1 MSMNISQKIN
11 ITAIFVLCSCSC
23 ADTDYSQSADPTAV
37 KALPDSVVAQVQN
50 PPTFSWSQFPGNPG
64 SYIVEIKSQ
73 DGKVDSYTSQR
84 NWFLPSRP
92 FKDGAYTWRVTSSEH
107 APWSKE
113 RPFIVSAASTPFVIP
128 DNTALRA
135 AILKRSRPKSLG
147 IDFLPVAKWTA
158 AMKQERQNYVSA
170 LIREVD
176 SATTALTK
184 VNDANWPLSTST
196 ELTTGKV
203 AQIGAVRRQIYAYER
218 QIEAASLLYA
228 LTGEKRF
235 FDEAVTRGD
244 QLTALNPNGPTSFA
258 NQDQA
263 TRAIALSLIHAID
276 VLGTSLDQLRRSAW
290 LKIVSVRTGQ
300 IYQDLIQKNNRI
312 DQYPFD
318 SHGGT
323 NLGYLA
329 LISTLALGEIPEAT
343 TWFDFAFRDY
353 ASWIMAWSGPEGGFA
368 NGTSYAQY
376 SAWFALKLWQP
387 LNAATGIN
395 LFAKPWSR
403 GFLAYLVQFV
413 PPGSPNHV
421 FGDEHELAPDFKI
434 MKAYAARFASP
445 EALWYV
451 RALPDQEDPVT
462 LLSAPYPLPVDTVR
476 TSKAPAN
483 AANFP
488 GIGWVAMHS
497 NLADPQ
503 RTSLYFKASQYGSF
517 SHSHGDQNSFTLTKA
532 GVPLLIETGWDDWYG
547 SPLSA
552 SWYRQTKAHNA
563 ITTDGGNGQI
573 ITGYEETLA
582 KNGKITDFASTTELD
597 YAAGDA
603 TSAYGGMLTSA
614 IRKVWY
620 LRKANVFVIEDRI
633 AASAPHQFE
642 WNLHAAAPISY
653 APSGTISISNRG
665 QSVCIRPINTDG
677 IRFEKRTGPTPPAGK
692 FEDHAVLLTT
702 SPVPEKKFLIL
713 LDVGCNN
720 PAVIV
725 TSAGQKMM
733 LKIAAQTISIAD

>member
-1 MSMNISQKIN
+1 
-11 ITAIFVLCSCSC
+11 
-23 ADTDYSQSADPTAV
+23 
-37 KALPDSVVAQVQN
+37 
-50 PPTFSWSQFPGNPG
+50 
-64 SYIVEIKSQ
+64 
-73 DGKVDSYTSQR
+73 
-84 NWFLPSRP
+84 
-92 FKDGAYTWRVTSSEH
+92 
-107 APWSKE
+107 
-113 RPFIVSAASTPFVIP
+113 
-128 DNTALRA
+128 
-135 AILKRSRPKSLG
+135 
-147 IDFLPVAKWTA
+147 
-158 AMKQERQNYVSA
+158 
-170 LIREVD
+170 
-176 SATTALTK
+176 
-184 VNDANWPLSTST
+184 
-196 ELTTGKV
+196 
-203 AQIGAVRRQIYAYER
+203 
-218 QIEAASLLYA
+218 
-228 LTGEKRF
+228 
-235 FDEAVTRGD
+235 
-244 QLTALNPNGPTSFA
+244 
-258 NQDQA
+258 
-263 TRAIALSLIHAID
+263 
-276 VLGTSLDQLRRSAW
+276 
-290 LKIVSVRTGQ
+290 
-300 IYQDLIQKNNRI
+300 
-312 DQYPFD
+312 
-318 SHGGT
+318 
-323 NLGYLA
+323 
-329 LISTLALGEIPEAT
+329 
-343 TWFDFAFRDY
+343 
-353 ASWIMAWSGPEGGFA
+353 
-368 NGTSYAQY
+368 
-376 SAWFALKLWQP
+376 
-387 LNAATGIN
+387 
-395 LFAKPWSR
+395 
-403 GFLAYLVQFV
+403 
-413 PPGSPNHV
+413 
-421 FGDEHELAPDFKI
+421 
-434 MKAYAARFASP
+434 
-445 EALWYV
+445 
-451 RALPDQEDPVT
+451 
-462 LLSAPYPLPVDTVR
+462 
-476 TSKAPAN
+476 
-483 AANFP
+483 
-488 GIGWVAMHS
+488 MHS